1 MKSVYGNLKC
11 FLEFSVGAILFF
23 VAFLFMSVSEVYS
36 CTSVIV
42 SAKASADG
50 RPILWKHRDTGAG
63 YNHIIYSDSCGY
75 PFIGLENSNKDGDIW
90 IGTNTMGFSI
100 MNTASFN
107 LKDDDVEVMDH
118 EGKLIRRALEV
129 CKSMDDFEHFL
140 DTLTRP
146 MRVEANFGVIDA
158 YGGAAYFETNNS
170 VYYKKDVNDISVAP
184 DGYLIYTNFSFEGR
198 KDEGFGYVRY
208 ESAKKLFSQIKSD
221 GITPEEIFLNVSS
234 SFYHS
239 LFDADLMDDSHSP
252 NVLTQGWTVEQDY
265 ISRKESTASI
275 VIQGIKPGEDPSNTI
290 MWTELGYPPLSI
302 ALPLWVKLGDNLPQM
317 VRYDETFK
325 TAPLCF
331 YSNELMKNVYP
342 IRKGNGQKYIHW
354 EKLISPDGNGY
365 IQKIRSV
372 WKIVYDKF
380 SDYITKY
387 SDEVCLSEDN
397 RKEELD
403 NLYDEVQKMVYKFYE
418 DLLEKQKN

>member
-1 MKSVYGNLKC
+1 
-11 FLEFSVGAILFF
+11 
-23 VAFLFMSVSEVYS
+23 
-36 CTSVIV
+36 
-42 SAKASADG
+42 
-50 RPILWKHRDTGAG
+50 
-63 YNHIIYSDSCGY
+63 
-75 PFIGLENSNKDGDIW
+75 
-90 IGTNTMGFSI
+90 
-100 MNTASFN
+100 
-107 LKDDDVEVMDH
+107 MD
-118 EGKLIRRALEV
+118 
-129 CKSMDDFEHFL
+129 
-140 DTLTRP
+140 
-146 MRVEANFGVIDA
+146 
-158 YGGAAYFETNNS
+158 Y
-170 VYYKKDVNDISVAP
+170 
-184 DGYLIYTNFSFEGR
+184 
-198 KDEGFGYVRY
+198 
-208 ESAKKLFSQIKSD
+208 
-221 GITPEEIFLNVSS
+221 
-234 SFYHS
+234 
-239 LFDADLMDDSHSP
+239 SHSP

-365 IQKIRSV
+365 IQKIRPV

-387 SDEVCLSEDN
+387 SDEVCLNEDN
-397 RKEELD
+397 RKELD